1 MNTHEQ
7 KDFSPHKKF
16 KKILVAWPLSIRIG
30 HQKMVTIFDKD
41 SNVQACI
48 PYMATCACSLISN
61 HSRTSVD
68 CVSLETGSAGCPY
81 SGRWEN
87 PGERWIFFCICIL
100 SVFSIVSVFVYIF
113 VSTFISVFVS
123 GRAGC
128 PNSVGKSLTRVG
140 LS

>member
-1 MNTHEQ
+1 M
-7 KDFSPHKKF
+7 
-16 KKILVAWPLSIRIG
+16 
-30 HQKMVTIFDKD
+30 
-41 SNVQACI
+41 
-48 PYMATCACSLISN
+48 
-61 HSRTSVD
+61 
-68 CVSLETGSAGCPY
+68 SLETGSAGCPY

-87 PGERWIFFCICIL
+87 PGERWIFFVFI